1 MLGNGIGLHIQ
12 IGPTLDGLTVNTDNV
27 QLGRGVP
34 SIRTRR
40 VSLQCIC
47 AGIVDEHPFDLIR
60 RDGRPPKTTV
70 DKGSEEF
77 GNRLGEARGGGQGSE
92 SESRDELFELAIG
105 IELGPREDKSG
116 GSGSD
121 GGIEHE
127 VKGLSDVDNVGREKL
142 RVTIVELGEDR
153 ESYVMFS

>member
-1 MLGNGIGLHIQ
+1 MLSNGIGLHIQ

-70 DKGSEEF
+70 DKGSEGF
-77 GNRLGEARGGGQGSE
+77 GNRLGEARGGGQRSE